1 MFFQVLLKM
10 NQILEEQFQAIDNYW
25 KSQDQIYEKV
35 AKKLDITCPSLIIYL
50 FLLRTRERVTQN
62 QIVEYWLYPKQTVSY
77 TIQHRMQDGRIDM
90 SFLSGSKKEKGIYLT
105 DKGKEFCKNKILPVR
120 EAEDKAFSSLSEKE
134 RNALVEITKKHI
146 LFLKEN
152 REKIN

>member
-1 MFFQVLLKM
+1 M

-50 FLLRTRERVTQN
+50 FLLRTKERVTQN

-77 TIQHRMQDGRIDM
+77 TIQRRMQDGRIDM

-105 DKGKEFCKNKILPVR
+105 DKGKEFCKNKILPVK

>member
-90 SFLSGSKKEKGIYLT
+90 SFLSGSKKEKGI
-105 DKGKEFCKNKILPVR
+105 KRINKSVANSRRLPI
-120 EAEDKAFSSLSEKE
+120 F
-134 RNALVEITKKHI
+134 
-146 LFLKEN
+146 
-152 REKIN
+152 

>member
-1 MFFQVLLKM
+1 MF
-10 NQILEEQFQAIDNYW
+10 ILF
-25 KSQDQIYEKV
+25 
-35 AKKLDITCPSLIIYL
+35 
-50 FLLRTRERVTQN
+50 
-62 QIVEYWLYPKQTVSY
+62 
-77 TIQHRMQDGRIDM
+77 
-90 SFLSGSKKEKGIYLT
+90 KGIYLT